1 MDWTRAIE
9 MHRSALLAVVAAIVA
24 LIGGRPSTGSGWGA
38 GLIARSLRN
47 AALALLRP
55 AEAAARRL
63 IVISARGL
71 VVRLPPPRP
80 MGERPVRGDRVPAFP
95 LVEPTPPGPR
105 LGRPLPRLNPRIRTF
120 WNPQPVLPAP
130 HPATRPVA
138 GPLVESAPLRRR
150 LAALEA
156 VLADLPKQ
164 ARRLARWRARRVGT
178 PLGGPHAPLRFGRP
192 PGSRKRPRHAIDDVL
207 RDCHALALEALAVPA
222 LRPDTS

>member
-1 MDWTRAIE
+1 MNWPATIE
-9 MHRSALLAVVAAIVA
+9 RHRIALAGVIAAIVV

-38 GLIARSLRN
+38 GVIARSLRN

-80 MGERPVRGDRVPAFP
+80 MRERPVRGDRIPAFP
-95 LVEPTPPGPR
+95 LVEPTPTGPR
-105 LGRPLPRLNPRIRTF
+105 LGQPLRRLNPRIRTF
-120 WNPQPVLPAP
+120 WGPQPAPPAP
-130 HPATRPVA
+130 SQATGPVA
-138 GPLVESAPLRRR
+138 GPLVDSAPLRRR

-156 VLADLPKQ
+156 VLADLPRQ
-164 ARRLARWRARRVGT
+164 ARRLARWRARRAGAPV
-178 PLGGPHAPLRFGRP
+178 GGPHAPLRFGRP
-192 PGSRKRPRHAIDDVL
+192 PGSRKRPRYAIDDVL
-207 RDCHALALEALAVPA
+207 RNCHALALEALAVPA